1 MSLLISAKLE
11 GSDINDIKRYGLLS
25 LCLVYDA
32 FVCQVGAGS
41 DPGSGFHQDTH
52 HQKMPT
58 RENRVC
64 FHHLIAE
71 YKLSFRA
78 SDGQYKR
85 FNISAWVLQAQNTP
99 NKVEF
104 ESEERHMNL

>member
-1 MSLLISAKLE
+1 VISTTAKRC
-11 GSDINDIKRYGLLS
+11 DLLS
-25 LCLVYDA
+25 LGLVYDA

-64 FHHLIAE
+64 FHHLIAV
-71 YKLSFRA
+71 YKLSVRA
-78 SDGQYKR
+78 TAKTNVSTYLA
-85 FNISAWVLQAQNTP
+85 AWVLQAHNTP
-99 NKVEF
+99 NQVEF
-104 ESEERHMNL
+104 ESEERQMNL